1 MLLVMARV
9 SSTKSERNSKD
20 CAGFLRAMG
29 DDTRLRIL
37 QSLLHCER
45 CVNDIAHTL
54 KLPQPHVS
62 HHLQIL
68 KNAGLVEGRRDGQR
82 ICYRLLPEIGESVSG
97 QKVTAIDLGCCRIS
111 FR

>member
-1 MLLVMARV
+1 MSRV
-9 SSTKSERNSKD
+9 PNTKPAQSSKD

-29 DDTRLRIL
+29 DNTRLRIL

-45 CVNDIAHTL
+45 CVNDIAHEL
-54 KLPQPHVS
+54 DLPQPQVS

-82 ICYRLLPEIGESVSG
+82 ICYRLLPEIGESVTD
-97 QKVTAIDLGCCRIS
+97 QKVAAIDLGCCRIS